1 MKYLRQA
8 VVAIGLLALLACAWL
23 APMDAPA
30 TQQVNTGLKRALVS
44 FASARALHGVL
55 SVVQGTQVSAQP
67 LGVGVNLTPGQLLAP
82 VNELVKSFA
91 DFMLVASVAFGIMKV
106 SIAMGAFWPVS
117 AALTLIGL
125 AWLWAYIRQHNAV
138 LWLSRLLLLLL
149 MVRFAVPVVMLGTD
163 VLWQQFLAAD
173 YTATQQAIAGAAG
186 QAAQLSPTDAAGG
199 TGGGFLE
206 RARQWLSSATDV
218 KAQFEAVRMAAER
231 VTEQIVRLIVI
242 FLLQTLVI
250 PVVLLWALCGAVR
263 GVLAGLTSAR
273 RCASQPVRG

>member
-8 VVAIGLLALLACAWL
+8 FVAIGLLALIACAWL
-23 APMDAPA
+23 APMDVPA

-67 LGVGVNLTPGQLLAP
+67 LGVGVSLTPGQLLAP

-91 DFMLVASVAFGIMKV
+91 DFMLVASVAFGIMKF

-117 AALTLIGL
+117 AALSVIGL
-125 AWLWAYIRQHNAV
+125 AWLWAYFRRNTAF

-149 MVRFAVPVVMLGTD
+149 MVRFAVPIVMLGTD
-163 VLWQQFLAAD
+163 ILWQQFLAAD
-173 YTATQQAIAGAAG
+173 YMATQQAIAGAVG
-186 QAAQLSPTDAAGG
+186 QAAQLSPNDAAGG
-199 TGGGFLE
+199 AAGGSFLE

-218 KAQFEAVRMAAER
+218 KAQFEGIRMAAER

-242 FLLQTLVI
+242 FLLQTLII
-250 PVVLLWALCGAVR
+250 PLVLLWALYGALR
-263 GVLAGLTSAR
+263 GLLAGLTTSFGR
-273 RCASQPVRG
+273 PLNPN

>member
-1 MKYLRQA
+1 MKYLRHA
-8 VVAIGLLALLACAWL
+8 FVAIGLLALIACAWL
-23 APMDAPA
+23 APMDLPA

-67 LGVGVNLTPGQLLAP
+67 LGVGVSLTPGQLLAP

-91 DFMLVASVAFGIMKV
+91 DFMLVASVAFGIMKF

-117 AALTLIGL
+117 AALTVIGL
-125 AWLWAYIRQHNAV
+125 AWLWAYFRRNTAF

-149 MVRFAVPVVMLGTD
+149 MVRFAVPIVMLGTD
-163 VLWQQFLAAD
+163 ILWQQFLAAD
-173 YTATQQAIAGAAG
+173 YTATQQAIAGAVG
-186 QAAQLSPTDAAGG
+186 QAAQLSPNDAAGG
-199 TGGGFLE
+199 AGGSFLE

-218 KAQFEAVRMAAER
+218 KAQFEGVRMAAER

-242 FLLQTLVI
+242 FLLQTLII
-250 PVVLLWALCGAVR
+250 PLVLLWALYGALR
-263 GVLAGLTSAR
+263 GLLAGLTTSFGR
-273 RCASQPVRG
+273 PLNPN

>member
-1 MKYLRQA
+1 MKYLRHA
-8 VVAIGLLALLACAWL
+8 FVAIGLLALIACAWL
-23 APMDAPA
+23 APMDLPA

-67 LGVGVNLTPGQLLAP
+67 LGVGVSLTPGQLLAP

-91 DFMLVASVAFGIMKV
+91 DFMLVASVAFGIMKF

-117 AALTLIGL
+117 AALTVIGL
-125 AWLWAYIRQHNAV
+125 AWLWAYVQRNTAF

-149 MVRFAVPVVMLGTD
+149 MVRFAVPIVMLGTD
-163 VLWQQFLAAD
+163 ILWQQFLAAD
-173 YTATQQAIAGAAG
+173 YMATQQAIAGAVG
-186 QAAQLSPTDAAGG
+186 QAAQLSPNDAAGG
-199 TGGGFLE
+199 AGGSFLE

-218 KAQFEAVRMAAER
+218 KAQFEGIRMAAER

-242 FLLQTLVI
+242 FLLQTLII
-250 PVVLLWALCGAVR
+250 PLVLLWALYGALR
-263 GVLAGLTSAR
+263 GLLAGLTTSFSR
-273 RCASQPVRG
+273 PLTPN

>member
-8 VVAIGLLALLACAWL
+8 FVAIGLLALIACAWL
-23 APMDAPA
+23 APMDVPA

-67 LGVGVNLTPGQLLAP
+67 LGVGVSLTPGQLLAP

-91 DFMLVASVAFGIMKV
+91 DFMLVASVAFGIMKF

-117 AALTLIGL
+117 AALTVIGL
-125 AWLWAYIRQHNAV
+125 AWLWAYVRRNTAF

-149 MVRFAVPVVMLGTD
+149 MVRFAVPIVMLGTD
-163 VLWQQFLAAD
+163 ILWQQFLAAD
-173 YTATQQAIAGAAG
+173 YMATQQAIAGAVG
-186 QAAQLSPTDAAGG
+186 QAAQLSPNDAAGG
-199 TGGGFLE
+199 AGGSFLE

-218 KAQFEAVRMAAER
+218 KAQFEGIRMAAER

-242 FLLQTLVI
+242 FLLQTLII
-250 PVVLLWALCGAVR
+250 PLVLLWALYGALR
-263 GVLAGLTSAR
+263 GLLAGLTTSFGR
-273 RCASQPVRG
+273 PLTPN

>member
-8 VVAIGLLALLACAWL
+8 FVAIGLLALIACAWL
-23 APMDAPA
+23 APMDVPA

-67 LGVGVNLTPGQLLAP
+67 LGVGVSLTPGQLLAP

-91 DFMLVASVAFGIMKV
+91 DFMLVASVAFGIMKF

-117 AALTLIGL
+117 AALTVIGL
-125 AWLWAYIRQHNAV
+125 AWLWAYVRRNTAF

-149 MVRFAVPVVMLGTD
+149 MVRFAVPIVMLGTD
-163 VLWQQFLAAD
+163 ILWQQFLAAD
-173 YTATQQAIAGAAG
+173 YTATQQAIAGAVG
-186 QAAQLSPTDAAGG
+186 QAAQLSPNDAAGG
-199 TGGGFLE
+199 AEGSFLE

-218 KAQFEAVRMAAER
+218 KAQFEGIRMAAER

-242 FLLQTLVI
+242 FLLQTLII
-250 PVVLLWALCGAVR
+250 PLVLLWALYGALR
-263 GVLAGLTSAR
+263 GLLAGLTTSFGR
-273 RCASQPVRG
+273 PLNPN

>member
-117 AALTLIGL
+117 AALTVIGL
-125 AWLWAYIRQHNAV
+125 AWLWAYIRQQNAV
-138 LWLSRLLLLLL
+138 LSLSRLLLLLL
-149 MVRFAVPVVMLGTD
+149 MVRFAVPIVMLGTD

-186 QAAQLSPTDAAGG
+186 QAAQPSSTDAASGA
-199 TGGGFLE
+199 GGGFLE

-218 KAQFEAVRMAAER
+218 KAQFEAVRLAAER

-250 PVVLLWALCGAVR
+250 PVVLLWALHGAMR
-263 GVLAGLTSAR
+263 GVLAGLTPAR
-273 RCASQPVRG
+273 SPPSQPVRG